1 LGPFPSFPGWQSRT
15 AVEHVVMGIYT
26 YYYQA
31 ALMAQEFL
39 EPIRYDLVMG
49 IDDDDLYSTDE
60 LLDGGK
66 PAGT

>member
-1 LGPFPSFPGWQSRT
+1 M
-15 AVEHVVMGIYT
+15 VGIYA

-39 EPIRYDLVMG
+39 EPIRDDLVMG
-49 IDDDDLYSTDE
+49 IDNDDLYSTNE
-60 LLDGGK
+60 QFDGGK